1 MIIDTRNKP
10 DIIRIPTIRQHDN
23 PASKTIR
30 QTTIRQQTICQ
41 HDNPPTL
48 KNWPTLTFI
57 KKII

>member
-1 MIIDTRNKP
+1 MNSILV
-10 DIIRIPTIRQHDN
+10 RIPTIRQHDN

-57 KKII
+57 KKKFI